1 MLNLRLKIN
10 LPNKIDGM
18 IGLLPSFVS
27 KKLSLENSNWIPN
40 KRKDEIIQLDVLN
53 KNFCN
58 KIKKKSKACM
68 YIFLINQKRCNKLL
82 TVYNI
87 YNI

>member
-53 KNFCN
+53 RNFCN
-58 KIKKKSKACM
+58 KI
-68 YIFLINQKRCNKLL
+68 
-82 TVYNI
+82 
-87 YNI
+87 